1 MRKSCGHCRRH
12 NSLASR
18 VHQNSP
24 RTWLL
29 ASNRMMLN
37 QSRCVARFQPQGRG
51 GGSSGLAKR
60 LCVPPAQGFGHL
72 PAFAIALMR

>member
-1 MRKSCGHCRRH
+1 MRKSCGNYRRH

-24 RTWLL
+24 RTRLL
-29 ASNRMMLN
+29 ASKPHDAEPEPLRSSFPDSM
-37 QSRCVARFQPQGRG
+37 QEIP
-51 GGSSGLAKR
+51 SGLAKR
-60 LCVPPAQGFGHL
+60 LCVPPAQGFRHL